1 MTTTSLS
8 SRAWWL
14 LGLTGLVFVVALVVT
29 RPATST
35 APARPSEVQLG
46 RASYYGPGF
55 QGKRTANGEI
65 FDQRQMVAA
74 HRTLP
79 LGSVVRVTNLDNGRQ
94 VELRVIDRGPY
105 GKNYRNGTIIDVSK
119 GAARRLDFLEDG
131 LVKVR
136 VEVLER
142 PAPRQEGGT
151 ARR

>member
-14 LGLTGLVFVVALVVT
+14 LGLTGLVLIVALVVT
-29 RPATST
+29 RPATSNSSN
-35 APARPSEVQLG
+35 PPNEVQLG

-65 FDQRQMVAA
+65 FDQRKMVAA

-119 GAARRLDFLEDG
+119 GAARRLDFIEDG
-131 LVKVR
+131 LVRVR

-142 PAPRQEGGT
+142 PGPKREGGT